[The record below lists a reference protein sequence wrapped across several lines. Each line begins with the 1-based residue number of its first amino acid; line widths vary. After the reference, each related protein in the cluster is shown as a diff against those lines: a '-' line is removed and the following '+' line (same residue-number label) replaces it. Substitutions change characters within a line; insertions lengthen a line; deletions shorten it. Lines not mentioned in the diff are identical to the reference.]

1 MILPWRVS
9 PRGARI
15 YACGRLA
22 ASREGKSTIEE
33 SIMTWETPCAIDLRF
48 GMEITMYI
56 SNR

>member
-1 MILPWRVS
+1 MILPWRLNPS
-9 PRGARI
+9 GARI
-15 YACGRLA
+15 YACGWLA
-22 ASREGKSTIEE
+22 ASREGKFTIEE